1 MMQETFWNQ
10 MCSTLPHTYV
20 YKLPRSFS
28 VCQDKNLW
36 SKISHTHTIFRIRV
50 GSLSTHLGPTLC
62 ATPILVMCFV
72 MRQFP
77 LRSGVL
83 LMIAIR

>member
-50 GSLSTHLGPTLC
+50 GSLLN
-62 ATPILVMCFV
+62 
-72 MRQFP
+72 
-77 LRSGVL
+77 
-83 LMIAIR
+83 

>member
-20 YKLPRSFS
+20 NKCAYLKVSQYVKKES
-28 VCQDKNLW
+28 LW
-36 SKISHTHTIFRIRV
+36 SKISCTRV
-50 GSLSTHLGPTLC
+50 IIQNYSRKSIQLGPTVC
-62 ATPILVMCFV
+62 ATPISV

-77 LRSGVL
+77 LPNGVL